1 MKQTIVFLKEED
13 IQKLVTGLA
22 QQINHD
28 YKSEKEPLCLVCFL
42 KGSLFFF
49 SDLVRQLENSILID
63 FVSIESSNGNLT
75 FLKDINMA
83 MKGKHVLIVKEILNE
98 GNRLLFLKKRIE
110 AGYPKSVKV
119 VTLIDKPSQRKL
131 DLQPD
136 YFGMS
141 SEDRYI
147 FGYGLDHQ
155 EQYRHLKDMYLFAQ

>member
-22 QQINHD
+22 QQINYD
-28 YKSEKEPLCLVCFL
+28 YKGEKEPLCLVCFL

-49 SDLVRQLENSILID
+49 SDLVRQLENPLLID
-63 FVSIESSNGNLT
+63 FVSITSSNGNFTLS
-75 FLKDINMA
+75 KDINMSL
-83 MKGKHVLIVKEILNE
+83 KGRHVLIVKEILNE

-110 AGYPKSVKV
+110 ISYPKSVKI
-119 VTLIDKPSQRKL
+119 VTLIDKLSQRKL

-141 SEDRYI
+141 TEDRYI